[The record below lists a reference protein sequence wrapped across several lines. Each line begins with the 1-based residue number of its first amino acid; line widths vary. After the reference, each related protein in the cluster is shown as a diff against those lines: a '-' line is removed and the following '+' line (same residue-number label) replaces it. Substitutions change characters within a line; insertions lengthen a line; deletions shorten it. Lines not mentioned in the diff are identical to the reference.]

1 MAVELQSAM
10 RRLLGSEE
18 GADYSLLCGTEEFRV
33 HSLVL
38 TTRSPFF
45 KALLTNGMKETGS
58 KSTTVTAWS
67 PEALRLMIAFMYG
80 GDVPASSGLTAEL
93 LELADFYMMED
104 LKEIATSLAKN
115 ELNQTNYRRI
125 CEVAEKIKTK
135 DLVEECA
142 KFLVSKA
149 EDLDL
154 QWVQSLPTVCLAT
167 MQLVVPKSRVL
178 KVGDKVRVEE
188 WQGPPTAGKLFMAG
202 FVGKEGVEEVKVKWG
217 RVSDVEAFLCA
228 VDAEDVY
235 PVDVDLKVEV
245 APGRWVSGAV
255 PRRYEEDEEEAEE
268 GAE

>member
-1 MAVELQSAM
+1 M
-10 RRLLGSEE
+10 
-18 GADYSLLCGTEEFRV
+18 C
-33 HSLVL
+33 
-38 TTRSPFF
+38 RSPFF
-45 KALLTNGMKETGS
+45 KALLTNGMQETGS

-104 LKEIATSLAKN
+104 LKEIATSLAKT
-115 ELNQTNYRRI
+115 ELDQTNYRRI

-188 WQGPPTAGKLFMAG
+188 WQEQVPGKLFMAG
-202 FVGKEGVEEVKVKWG
+202 FVGEEGVEEVKVKWG
-217 RVSDVEAFLCA
+217 RVSDVRA

-235 PVDVDLKVEV
+235 PVEMDLTVEV

-255 PRRYEEDEEEAEE
+255 PRHYEENEEEAEE
-268 GAE
+268 GVE